1 MFNLFKKIKKES
13 QINSYILTE
22 TKTINFG
29 YKSCWA
35 VVKSESA
42 EDILTVLNK
51 TDSINKNCI
60 DFITKS
66 HSGWVIISDFGMELF
81 NEELG
86 PEYGIDNLKI
96 LSTYFETVCYFVS
109 HRISDVYGWFKFQN
123 NKITRAFY
131 CSECE
136 ILTDKGLK
144 TMEEINLNMNYST
157 SDDDFSIPYE
167 DDVIKI
173 AEAWTL
179 NPTYLEQIPGIKSYH
194 ITKKNP

>member
-42 EDILTVLNK
+42 EDILTVLSK
-51 TDSINKNCI
+51 IDSINKNCI
-60 DFITKS
+60 DFITGP
-66 HSGWVIISDFGMELF
+66 HSGWIIISDFGMELF
-81 NEELG
+81 NEKLG
-86 PEYGIDNLKI
+86 PEYG
-96 LSTYFETVCYFVS
+96 
-109 HRISDVYGWFKFQN
+109 
-123 NKITRAFY
+123 
-131 CSECE
+131 
-136 ILTDKGLK
+136 TDKGLK

-157 SDDDFSIPYE
+157 SDDEFSIPHE

-179 NPTYLEQIPGIKSYH
+179 NPTHLEQIPGIKSYR